1 MDKMA
6 INALIKWRNPGVWPV
21 AIFLAVVMLALHLM
35 TDAIQGSEK
44 LSRVFVPLLIAV
56 LSGLSILA
64 ILLVVS
70 LIKLIVRYRRQV
82 LGSRLTGRLVLLFAL
97 IAVIPV
103 LVVYHYSRNFLLYGI
118 DSWFDVQVDQ
128 AMKDALSL
136 SKASLSINQHLL
148 LKYTEQ
154 LLADVKDETET
165 NITLGLVALRDKAD
179 AQELTLMKDT
189 GELLAFSSEDP
200 IRLVPELPNKE
211 VLQHLQQHNEYV
223 DLYPH
228 GNNELW
234 IRVLIK
240 NPQRALLLQA
250 LFPTPEN
257 VSTLTNKLE
266 TAYNHYR
273 ELAYLRQ
280 SLKFSFTLALLLVV
294 IYSLMAAL
302 IAAFHSARRLV
313 SPVADIAQGTKAIA
327 AGDLT
332 IQLSLPR
339 HDDELRVLVASFN
352 EMTRQLERARNNAAL
367 AQEQVESQRVYLET
381 VLERLSTGV
390 MAIGADFKLRTA
402 NTAAHQILGLD
413 LKGYIGRSWLD
424 LETEHER
431 LRPLT
436 QSLHIPIR
444 ASCEWRDEIT
454 LFGNE
459 GRQILLCRSTPFSYN
474 NKTQC
479 GHVLVFDDITTLI
492 QAQRD
497 AAWGEMA
504 RRLAHEIKN
513 PLTPIQL
520 SAERL
525 RHKCLPRLT
534 DDTYRILD
542 RATHT
547 IIQQVEAMK
556 TMVNVFSDYARPPKM
571 QMESLSID
579 ALLLDVMGLYQSS
592 VDKGSL
598 HVTLNAPNAYV
609 KGDTLRLRQILHNL
623 IKNSEEAINQ
633 LENGAIWVLT
643 QTLETERCCLELQVR
658 DNGPGFPETILGKL
672 FEPYVTTKGRGTGLG
687 LAIVKKIIDEHGG
700 MIRAENHSEGGACI
714 TIRLPLTN
722 VPLNNLITKST
733 LDNV

>member
-1 MDKMA
+1 
-6 INALIKWRNPGVWPV
+6 
-21 AIFLAVVMLALHLM
+21 
-35 TDAIQGSEK
+35 
-44 LSRVFVPLLIAV
+44 
-56 LSGLSILA
+56 
-64 ILLVVS
+64 
-70 LIKLIVRYRRQV
+70 
-82 LGSRLTGRLVLLFAL
+82 
-97 IAVIPV
+97 
-103 LVVYHYSRNFLLYGI
+103 
-118 DSWFDVQVDQ
+118 
-128 AMKDALSL
+128 
-136 SKASLSINQHLL
+136 
-148 LKYTEQ
+148 
-154 LLADVKDETET
+154 
-165 NITLGLVALRDKAD
+165 
-179 AQELTLMKDT
+179 
-189 GELLAFSSEDP
+189 
-200 IRLVPELPNKE
+200 
-211 VLQHLQQHNEYV
+211 
-223 DLYPH
+223 
-228 GNNELW
+228 
-234 IRVLIK
+234 
-240 NPQRALLLQA
+240 
-250 LFPTPEN
+250 
-257 VSTLTNKLE
+257 
-266 TAYNHYR
+266 
-273 ELAYLRQ
+273 
-280 SLKFSFTLALLLVV
+280 
-294 IYSLMAAL
+294 
-302 IAAFHSARRLV
+302 
-313 SPVADIAQGTKAIA
+313 
-327 AGDLT
+327 
-332 IQLSLPR
+332 
-339 HDDELRVLVASFN
+339 
-352 EMTRQLERARNNAAL
+352 
-367 AQEQVESQRVYLET
+367 
-381 VLERLSTGV
+381 